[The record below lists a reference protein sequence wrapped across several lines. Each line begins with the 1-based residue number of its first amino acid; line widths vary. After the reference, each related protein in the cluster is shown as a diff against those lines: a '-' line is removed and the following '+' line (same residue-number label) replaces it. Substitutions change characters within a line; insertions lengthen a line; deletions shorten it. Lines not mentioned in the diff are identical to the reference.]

1 MRSSYEGIVKMN
13 EFHNPMKLKSMDE
26 TTQMNFDDN
35 YEIDH
40 LDGFELLWLNF
51 VAWATVMT

>member
-1 MRSSYEGIVKMN
+1 MN

-35 YEIDH
+35 FEIDH
-40 LDGFELLWLNF
+40 LDGFEPLWLNF
-51 VAWATVMT
+51 VAWATLMT